1 MKIQKKLGAALL
13 SLGLVVGLSG
23 FAGATTG
30 TIDTTGPDST
40 NTIRSDSS
48 YRADVNNDNNLNV
61 RNDNNQDAWTG
72 DAVAEDS
79 TTAGDAWT
87 GSAMNDNALDATVS
101 VDNSASG
108 VAAFEG
114 VGVTGGDNEAT
125 IGTTGP
131 DSVNRVTFDTTTRV
145 NVDNNNNLNITNSN
159 DQNASSGDATVD
171 HNTTGGSATTG
182 DASNTNTTTIR
193 FDVTN

>member
-1 MKIQKKLGAALL
+1 
-13 SLGLVVGLSG
+13 
-23 FAGATTG
+23 
-30 TIDTTGPDST
+30 
-40 NTIRSDSS
+40 
-48 YRADVNNDNNLNV
+48 
-61 RNDNNQDAWTG
+61 
-72 DAVAEDS
+72 
-79 TTAGDAWT
+79 
-87 GSAMNDNALDATVS
+87 MNDNAFEAAVS

-108 VAAFEG
+108 VAALEGAG
-114 VGVTGGDNEAT
+114 VGGGDNEAT

-131 DSVNRVTFDTTTRV
+131 DSVNRVTFETTTRV
-145 NVDNNNNLNITNSN
+145 NVDNNNNLNITNIN